1 MQEAALEAL
10 IYSIDN
16 PVLTLVIALLAGF
29 LASKIVAADRR
40 PGVIGFT
47 IIGLI
52 GFFLSHF
59 VLSYYQLNEALES
72 LHELRVFIDLVAA
85 FVGSFVIAGVIHF
98 LKPS

>member
-16 PVLTLVIALLAGF
+16 PILTLVIAFLAGF
-29 LASKIVAADRR
+29 LASRIVAADRR

-59 VLSYYQLNEALES
+59 VLSYYQLSETLES

-85 FVGSFVIAGVIHF
+85 FFGSFVIAGIIHF

>member
-59 VLSYYQLNEALES
+59 VLSYYQLSETLGS

>member
-16 PVLTLVIALLAGF
+16 PVLTLVIAFLAGF

-59 VLSYYQLNEALES
+59 VLSYYQLSETLDN
-72 LHELRVFIDLVAA
+72 LHQLRIFIDLVAA
-85 FVGSFVIAGVIHF
+85 FFGSFIIAGVIHF

>member
-16 PVLTLVIALLAGF
+16 LVLTLVVAFLAGF
-29 LASKIVAADRR
+29 LASRIVAADRR
-40 PGVIGFT
+40 PGVFGFT

-59 VLSYYQLNEALES
+59 VLSYYQLNETLDG
-72 LHELRVFIDLVAA
+72 LHELRFFIDLVGA
-85 FVGSFVIAGVIHF
+85 FFGSFVIAGVIHF

>member
-16 PVLTLVIALLAGF
+16 PVLTLVIAFLAGF
-29 LASKIVAADRR
+29 LASKLVAADRR
-40 PGVIGFT
+40 PGVLGFS

-52 GFFLSHF
+52 GFFLSHV
-59 VLSYYQLNEALES
+59 VLSYYQLNETLDS
-72 LHELRVFIDLVAA
+72 LYELRILIDLVAA
-85 FVGSFVIAGVIHF
+85 FFGSFVIAGIIHF